1 MIGGLLEI
9 KCTVT
14 VIPGKVSPRNERA
27 SHLRL
32 KRPDEMDPYLISA
45 IVIFIAIMIAI
56 KYFVAPALVAS
67 GGPFAA
73 LAFIGACILIAYW
86 IERKKRP

>member
-1 MIGGLLEI
+1 
-9 KCTVT
+9 
-14 VIPGKVSPRNERA
+14 
-27 SHLRL
+27 
-32 KRPDEMDPYLISA
+32 MDPYLISA